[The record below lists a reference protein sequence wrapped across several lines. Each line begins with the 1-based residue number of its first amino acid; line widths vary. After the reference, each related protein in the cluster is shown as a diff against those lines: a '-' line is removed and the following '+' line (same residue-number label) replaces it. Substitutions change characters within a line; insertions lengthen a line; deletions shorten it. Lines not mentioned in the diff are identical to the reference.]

1 MIMGLEEPFLHDCR
15 AHRDVSQ
22 QLWSLKSCFLM
33 VMELEEPFL
42 INYGSKKGVSQWL
55 WI

>member
-1 MIMGLEEPFLHDCR
+1 MIMGLEEPFLHDYR

-42 INYGSKKGVSQWL
+42 INYGSKKGVSQRL
-55 WI
+55 

>member
-1 MIMGLEEPFLHDCR
+1 
-15 AHRDVSQ
+15 
-22 QLWSLKSCFLM
+22 M

-55 WI
+55 WIWQSFFSTVIKLEESFLNVMELKE